1 MALAGLTAQGSGD
14 GLTDPLGDGLG
25 DGLPLGV
32 GLTDVDGHGDN

>member
-14 GLTDPLGDGLG
+14 GLAEPLGDGLG

-32 GLTDVDGHGDN
+32 GLTDVDGHGDD